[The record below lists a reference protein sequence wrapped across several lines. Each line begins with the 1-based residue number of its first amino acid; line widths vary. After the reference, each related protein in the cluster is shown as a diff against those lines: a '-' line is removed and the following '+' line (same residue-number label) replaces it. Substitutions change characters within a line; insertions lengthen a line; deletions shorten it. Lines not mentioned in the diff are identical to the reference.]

1 LNLNHPYT
9 PTELAEINQM
19 LVDCLASSE
28 VNESD
33 LTILIEQRAKL
44 VNKLLNSFNE
54 PQRRL
59 FAKQEASINQQLI
72 ERVTELRTSAKQA
85 LSSVA
90 KSSKAIKQYQQV

>member
-1 LNLNHPYT
+1 MNLDHSHT
-9 PTELAEINQM
+9 PEELSAINQM
-19 LVDCLASSE
+19 LVVCLANSE

-33 LTILIEQRAKL
+33 LMILIEQRAKL

-59 FAKQEASINQQLI
+59 FAKQEMSINQQLI
-72 ERVTELRTSAKQA
+72 ERVTQLRTSAKQA